1 MGGRAGVRVGL
12 QNPRVRQL
20 SAGRVI
26 TEGFLEEAVG
36 LEAADLGV
44 RHLGSD

>member
-1 MGGRAGVRVGL
+1 MAGPVSELAYRIPERGSS
-12 QNPRVRQL
+12 QQ
-20 SAGRVI
+20 ARVI

-36 LEAADLGV
+36 LEAAGLGV